1 MRAAGEIL
9 RFSLPFTRQK
19 LAPPAIFCI
28 FHYHTQGK
36 NYRRRRNLR
45 FHGHTQGENSAADVI
60 LRNVMLSV
68 GGETMKI
75 LCFGRTFF

>member
-1 MRAAGEIL
+1 MCAGCEI
-9 RFSLPFTRQK
+9 
-19 LAPPAIFCI
+19 
-28 FHYHTQGK
+28 
-36 NYRRRRNLR
+36 LR
-45 FHGHTQGENSAADVI
+45 FHGHTQGENSAAGEN